1 MMYVAKKVVGPVWSL
16 IFDTLH
22 FWEGGIRCYQCFSLK
37 CFALKISIKYVHRV
51 WVHIVVAD
59 AVILFYAKRHC
70 VLRSIVVRTFISLFR
85 NWKVYAWWKN
95 PEKYCKKNFLHLEFE
110 NRSDVFFFHFSS
122 TDGKGSFYWPGHF
135 IKHKPLYFWRV
146 TYFICST
153 FFNMCV
159 VHLLKTFNSLVS
171 LLENEIL
178 KVLWTY
184 NRFYKSTT

>member
-1 MMYVAKKVVGPVWSL
+1 MADDIVVWSLQKKVVGPVWSL

-85 NWKVYAWWKN
+85 NWKVYAWWNN
-95 PEKYCKKNFLHLEFE
+95 PEKYCKKKFLYLEFE
-110 NRSDVFFFHFSS
+110 NRSNAHIKILNFF
-122 TDGKGSFYWPGHF
+122 P
-135 IKHKPLYFWRV
+135 HKKFQ
-146 TYFICST
+146 TCGIS
-153 FFNMCV
+153 
-159 VHLLKTFNSLVS
+159 HLIQ
-171 LLENEIL
+171 EN
-178 KVLWTY
+178 T
-184 NRFYKSTT
+184 

>member
-1 MMYVAKKVVGPVWSL
+1 MLLFYFMPNVIVSWDPLSYVHLYHSSEIERFMLDEITQRNTAKK
-16 IFDTLH
+16 
-22 FWEGGIRCYQCFSLK
+22 K
-37 CFALKISIKYVHRV
+37 
-51 WVHIVVAD
+51 
-59 AVILFYAKRHC
+59 
-70 VLRSIVVRTFISLFR
+70 
-85 NWKVYAWWKN
+85 
-95 PEKYCKKNFLHLEFE
+95 FLYLEFE
-110 NRSDVFFFHFSS
+110 NRSDVFFHFSS
-122 TDGKGSFYWPGHF
+122 TDGKGSFYWPGHS

>member
-1 MMYVAKKVVGPVWSL
+1 MLLFYFMPNVIVSWDPLSYVHLYHSSEIERFMLDEITQRNTAKKNSYTIWNS
-16 IFDTLH
+16 
-22 FWEGGIRCYQCFSLK
+22 
-37 CFALKISIKYVHRV
+37 KI
-51 WVHIVVAD
+51 D
-59 AVILFYAKRHC
+59 
-70 VLRSIVVRTFISLFR
+70 
-85 NWKVYAWWKN
+85 
-95 PEKYCKKNFLHLEFE
+95 PM
-110 NRSDVFFFHFSS
+110 FFFHFSS
-122 TDGKGSFYWPGHF
+122 TDGKGSFYWLGHF